1 MSLKAAIVAAID
13 MRPKKATL
21 SQCQNCCKELSL
33 LLFAKRYMRFARIN
47 VRGNVLNA
55 PVRLSK
61 SPRNGRRADTSV
73 LIAR

>member
-21 SQCQNCCKELSL
+21 SQCQYRCKELSL
-33 LLFAKRYMRFARIN
+33 LLFVKRYMRFARIN

>member
-1 MSLKAAIVAAID
+1 MSLKAATAAAID

-21 SQCQNCCKELSL
+21 SQCQSFCEELSL
-33 LLFAKRYMRFARIN
+33 FCFATRYMWFARIN